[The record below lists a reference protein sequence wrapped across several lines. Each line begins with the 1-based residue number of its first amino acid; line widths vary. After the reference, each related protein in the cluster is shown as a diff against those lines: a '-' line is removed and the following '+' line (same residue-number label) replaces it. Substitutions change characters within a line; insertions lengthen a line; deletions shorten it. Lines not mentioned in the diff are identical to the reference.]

1 MDKNNITYF
10 NKCIIWI
17 DVCMYVCMCLIYLMT
32 IKDKAKEKSK
42 IWIKKKHLVEK

>member
-1 MDKNNITYF
+1 MDKNNITYS

-17 DVCMYVCMCLIYLMT
+17 DVCMCLIYLMT

>member
-17 DVCMYVCMCLIYLMT
+17 DVCLFLIYLMT

>member
-17 DVCMYVCMCLIYLMT
+17 DVCMYVSDLLNDY
-32 IKDKAKEKSK
+32 KG
-42 IWIKKKHLVEK
+42 